1 MNKIVIIMKKEL
13 LLFILKRASYP
24 KVVKVLKIEDDATIL
39 PQDGKRNKKGGKG

>member
-13 LLFILKRASYP
+13 LLFILKRAASYP
-24 KVVKVLKIEDDATIL
+24 KVVKVLKIEDATIL

>member
-24 KVVKVLKIEDDATIL
+24 KVVKVLKIEDATIL